1 LDVFT
6 VGLFVGTGVMGWFDG
21 AFVLTVGL
29 YVGTFDGVFVGCLDG
44 SFVGCLDG
52 VFVGCHDGSFVGL
65 ELVGG
70 EDVGSDVV
78 SSQ

>member
-1 LDVFT
+1 MFT

-29 YVGTFDGVFVGCLDG
+29 YVGTFDGVFVGC
-44 SFVGCLDG
+44 
-52 VFVGCHDGSFVGL
+52 HDGSFVGL